1 MKQTSKLNKA
11 LKVIGY
17 IAIALA
23 VSFIFAELMVTGMI
37 RSNMMMTLAA
47 GKNLEG
53 VISDKLQVQNSYRLV
68 VDVNGFDTLNYTC
81 SEDVYN
87 MYNIG
92 DEVVLGIDIVL
103 KTV

>member
-53 VISDKLQVQNSYRLV
+53 VISDKLQVQNSYRLI

-87 MYNIG
+87 LYNIG